1 MAPRPGAAVVDA
13 RFCAPHATE
22 FTLTKTKSWFR
33 DFAITDAS
41 GAAVMRV
48 DAPPFTFVRRS
59 ILVDAAWRR
68 PLVTTERSPS
78 LFAPG
83 RRWEAF
89 RGDGSRPRDLLFT
102 AVVQPWLFVM
112 SEVHVHLAGGDP
124 SERRPDL
131 VVRLSS
137 CGHECTVSRGRSD
150 GGAAVATIKRTT
162 GLFEE
167 LAFAVSVS
175 PGVDHAF
182 ILALAV
188 ILEEIRQDGIQRA
201 AFFTTRRY

>member
-1 MAPRPGAAVVDA
+1 MAARTGAVVDA

-33 DFAITDAS
+33 DFTITDAS
-41 GAAVMRV
+41 GAAVMKV

-59 ILVDAAWRR
+59 ILVDAASRR
-68 PLVTTERSPS
+68 PLVTTERSPT
-78 LFAPG
+78 LFTLG

-89 RGDGSRPRDLLFT
+89 KGDGSRPRDLLFS
-102 AVVQPWLFVM
+102 AVVQPWLFVIR
-112 SEVHVHLAGGDP
+112 EVHVHLAGGDR
-124 SERRPDL
+124 SEKNPDF
-131 VVRLSS
+131 VIRLSS
-137 CGHECTVSRGRSD
+137 CGREWTVSRGRSD

-162 GLFEE
+162 GLFLFEG
-167 LAFAVSVS
+167 LAFSVSVS

-188 ILEEIRQDGIQRA
+188 ILHEIRQDGIQRGQHA
-201 AFFTTRRY
+201 AF

>member
-1 MAPRPGAAVVDA
+1 MAPMTGAVVDA

-41 GAAVMRV
+41 GAAVMQV

-59 ILVDAAWRR
+59 ILVDAASRR
-68 PLVTTERSPS
+68 PLVTTERSPT
-78 LFAPG
+78 LFTLG

-89 RGDGSRPRDLLFT
+89 RGDGSRPRELLFT

-124 SERRPDL
+124 SERRPNL
-131 VVRLSS
+131 VVRLNS
-137 CGHECTVSRGRSD
+137 CGRECTVSRGRSD
-150 GGAAVATIKRTT
+150 GGAAVATINRTT
-162 GLFEE
+162 GL
-167 LAFAVSVS
+167 ACAVSVN

-188 ILEEIRQDGIQRA
+188 MVEEIVRTESSVDSTPPSSPQGD
-201 AFFTTRRY
+201 RY